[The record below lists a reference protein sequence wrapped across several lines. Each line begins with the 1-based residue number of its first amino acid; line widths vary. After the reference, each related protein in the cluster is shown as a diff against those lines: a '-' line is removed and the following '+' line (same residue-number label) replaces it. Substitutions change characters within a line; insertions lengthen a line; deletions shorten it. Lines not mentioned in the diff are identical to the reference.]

1 MTSQILAML
10 AASGFVLAGVSSAEA
25 TRSSSALPLAVMA
38 EGAMGGDCLVNVARS
53 ADGGVFNVTRSVLK
67 DGSCVCNVSTGP
79 QASNGGAEDQVSA
92 IMTGRSC
99 ADAPL
104 AGEAAEGAAAG
115 GGGGTL
121 LPVLLGVA
129 GAGGAAAAAGGGGGG
144 VTSGVS
150 GASKG

>member
-1 MTSQILAML
+1 MTSQIIAML

-38 EGAMGGDCLVNVARS
+38 AGAEGGDCLVNVSRS
-53 ADGGVFNVTRSVLK
+53 AEGGVFNVTRSVLK

-79 QASNGGAEDQVSA
+79 SASNGGAEDQVSA
-92 IMTGRSC
+92 ILTGRSC

-104 AGEAAEGAAAG
+104 VAEAAEGAAVG
-115 GGGGTL
+115 GGGSL
-121 LPVLLGVA
+121 LPVLLGVV

-144 VTSGVS
+144 VTSGLL